1 MTRRALSLSV
11 LSVLSGAC
19 LAQPLRW
26 SADVA
31 PVQNAGL
38 HAIDLSAEL
47 LGCSR
52 GDLGDIRLF
61 DSTGAETPYVI
72 QRVMAPPRK
81 ERFVPYT
88 LLRNEALKH
97 STMIEMERPEDATV
111 DALHIWI
118 RPVQVEKRVRITGS
132 DDRQQWYMV
141 KDEHVVAQ
149 GARGDPPHQVL
160 QVSIPRSDYR
170 YLRIAVNDSLTAP
183 LRILGVGRF
192 ESDDP
197 PEPRYGSAQRLAF
210 TQHDSAGITT
220 LRVERGTPLLV
231 ERLRYDVTDSGLFR
245 RNGRVSVWRRFEHA
259 GDRRKAEHRRR
270 IIRHADNVGWFSI
283 GSDLPRV
290 MDAGYF
296 RADSFDVVI
305 ENGSD
310 APLTFTE
317 LVADAQQHVL
327 IAQLKEGMRYT
338 LRTGSDTLASPRY
351 DLAHFADKLAPLDT
365 LSHHELL
372 HAPAPAVGPPTFD
385 PSVTLVWAAIIA
397 LMALM
402 GWFAMRMLRK
412 PAA

>member
-1 MTRRALSLSV
+1 MRRALSLLV
-11 LSVLSGAC
+11 LAGPAMGAF
-19 LAQPLRW
+19 AQVARW
-26 SADVA
+26 SAEVA
-31 PVQNAGL
+31 PVPTAGL

-52 GDLGDIRLF
+52 GDLGDIRLL

-81 ERFVPYT
+81 ERFVPFT
-88 LLRNEALKH
+88 LLRNEALRH
-97 STMIEMERPEDATV
+97 STAIELERPEDSTV

-132 DDRQQWYMV
+132 DDREQWYMV
-141 KDEHVVAQ
+141 KDEQVAAQ

-160 QVSIPRSDYR
+160 DIPIPRSDYR
-170 YLRIAVNDSLTAP
+170 YLRISINDSLTAP

-192 ESDDP
+192 ERDDP
-197 PEPRYGSAQRLAF
+197 PEPRYGAASRLAF
-210 TQHDSAGITT
+210 TQHDSLGITT
-220 LRVERGTPLLV
+220 LRIERSTPMLV
-231 ERLRYDVTDSGLFR
+231 GRLRYAVTDTGLYR
-245 RNGRVSVWRRFEHA
+245 RNGRVAQWRWVESGRKPAKKKVRF
-259 GDRRKAEHRRR
+259 
-270 IIRHADNVGWFSI
+270 ADTVGWFSI

-296 RADSFDVVI
+296 RADCFDVVI
-305 ENGSD
+305 ENGND
-310 APLTFTE
+310 APLRFTE

-327 IAQLKEGMRYT
+327 IAPLKEGMRYT
-338 LRTGSDTLASPRY
+338 LRTGNDTLASPRY

-365 LSHHELL
+365 LSHGALQRVT
-372 HAPAPAVGPPTFD
+372 APASEVPSFD
-385 PSVTLVWAAIIA
+385 PSATMVWVDIIA

-402 GWFAMRMLRK
+402 GMFAVRMLRK

>member
-1 MTRRALSLSV
+1 MRRALSLLIV
-11 LSVLSGAC
+11 AFVAIGAF
-19 LAQPLRW
+19 AQASRW
-26 SADVA
+26 IADVPA
-31 PVQNAGL
+31 VERAGL
-38 HAIDLSAEL
+38 YAIDLSAEL

-52 GDLGDIRLF
+52 GDLGEIRLV
-61 DSTGAETPYVI
+61 DSTGAEAPYVI
-72 QRVMAPPRK
+72 QRVMAPPHK

-97 STMIEMERPEDATV
+97 STVIELERPADATV

-160 QVSIPRSDYR
+160 QVAIPRSDYR
-170 YLRIAVNDSLTAP
+170 FLRIAINDSLTAP

-192 ESDDP
+192 ERDDP
-197 PEPRYGSAQRLAF
+197 PEPRYGTAHRLAF
-210 TQHDSAGITT
+210 TQHDSAGVTT

-231 ERLRYDVTDSGLFR
+231 ERLRYAVSDSGLYR
-245 RNGRVSVWRRFEHA
+245 RNGSVALWRWVESGRKRAKKPVRF
-259 GDRRKAEHRRR
+259 
-270 IIRHADNVGWFSI
+270 ADNVGWFSI

-305 ENGSD
+305 ENGND
-310 APLTFTE
+310 APLRFTE
-317 LVADAQQHVL
+317 LIADAQQHVL
-327 IAQLKEGMRYT
+327 IAQLDTGMRYT
-338 LRTGSDTLASPRY
+338 LLTGNDTLGSPSY
-351 DLAHFADKLAPLDT
+351 DLAHFADRLTPMDT
-365 LSHHELL
+365 LAHDDLRR
-372 HAPAPAVGPPTFD
+372 APAPAVAPPSFN
-385 PSVTLVWAAIIA
+385 PSAAWVWAAIIA

-402 GWFAMRMLRK
+402 GWFAVRMLRK
-412 PAA
+412 PTS

>member
-1 MTRRALSLSV
+1 MRRALSLLILVIAANGSF
-11 LSVLSGAC
+11 
-19 LAQPLRW
+19 AQASRW
-26 SADVA
+26 RADLA
-31 PVQNAGL
+31 PVQNAGVY
-38 HAIDLSAEL
+38 AIDLSAEL

-52 GDLGDIRLF
+52 GDLGDIRLL
-61 DSTGAETPYVI
+61 DSTGVETPYVI

-97 STMIEMERPEDATV
+97 STLIELERPEDAAV

-132 DDRQQWYMV
+132 DDRMQWYMV

-160 QVSIPRSDYR
+160 QVAIPRSDYR
-170 YLRIAVNDSLTAP
+170 FLRIAINDSLTAP

-192 ESDDP
+192 ERDDP
-197 PEPRYGSAQRLAF
+197 PAPRYGSAHRLAF

-220 LRVERGTPLLV
+220 LRVEGGTPLLV
-231 ERLRYDVTDSGLFR
+231 ERLRYAVADSGLYR

-259 GDRRKAEHRRR
+259 GDRKKAEHRRR
-270 IIRHADNVGWFSI
+270 TMRHADNVGWFSI

-290 MDAGYF
+290 MEAGYF

-305 ENGSD
+305 ENGND

-317 LVADAQQHVL
+317 LIADAQQHVL

-338 LRTGSDTLASPRY
+338 LQTGSDTLVSPRY

-365 LSHHELL
+365 LMHGELL
-372 HAPAPAVGPPTFD
+372 RAPAPAVAPPAFD
-385 PSVTLVWAAIIA
+385 PSATLVWAAIIA

-402 GWFAMRMLRK
+402 GWFAVRMLRR
-412 PAA
+412 PTA